1 MANTV
6 RKFSDLRFSNTAF
19 GLCRMISEL
28 GSCVI
33 FLHHF
38 TFHAVDIHNI
48 RCLAPYDHQIR
59 TSFGT
64 QVTLLAIM
72 LLSEYQST
80 KFANI
85 LALLALC
92 GRLFA
97 LEEFLIQYK
106 SGLYF
111 LYFSYLANVFPRV
124 FLNSAQ
130 VGLTSASQWTSTTLR
145 CLTGENCSGSYHS
158 PFYLLIISSSP
169 YNFMN

>member
-85 LALLALC
+85 LDLIGTLWETFCSKSIYNPLPIWVVLLGSLVFGKCISACISQLSPGWPDLSLPMDQHHSSLPH
-92 GRLFA
+92 GRKLLRILSFS
-97 LEEFLIQYK
+97 FL
-106 SGLYF
+106 
-111 LYFSYLANVFPRV
+111 PPHR
-124 FLNSAQ
+124 
-130 VGLTSASQWTSTTLR
+130 
-145 CLTGENCSGSYHS
+145 
-158 PFYLLIISSSP
+158 IIIT
-169 YNFMN
+169 M

>member
-6 RKFSDLRFSNTAF
+6 RQSSDLRYSNPAF
-19 GLCRMISEL
+19 GLFWIISEL
-28 GSCVI
+28 RSWVT
-33 FLHHF
+33 FLHYF
-38 TFHAVDIHNI
+38 TFYAVDIHDI
-48 RCLAPYDHQIR
+48 RLLAPYDHFEIWRSLGPKWRDKLLCNLNLNQPNLQISW
-59 TSFGT
+59 TS
-64 QVTLLAIM
+64 
-72 LLSEYQST
+72 
-80 KFANI
+80 
-85 LALLALC
+85 LALC
-92 GRLFA
+92 GKLFA
-97 LEEFLIQYK
+97 LEVFLIQNK